1 MTTLDSSLTF
11 RPCLLIP
18 CYNHGPA
25 LVRMLDG
32 WLAAQ
37 QQDESLLPCL
47 IVDDGSQPETVQLL
61 DELVARHAWITL
73 LRLPLNQGKGGAVS
87 HGLRQAAALGFTHAL
102 QLDADGQHDLADV
115 RRGKPVACRPRA
127 VPRHDYP
134 FKDGQGK
141 VHLGH
146 ARADGLHVRHDTG
159 RRVGT
164 LLAL

>member
-1 MTTLDSSLTF
+1 MTPPNSSPLF

-32 WLAAQ
+32 WLAAPHGES
-37 QQDESLLPCL
+37 QDDETLLPCL
-47 IVDDGSQPETVQLL
+47 IVDDGSGAETAQLL

-87 HGLRQAAALGFTHAL
+87 QGLRQAAALGFTHAL

-115 RRGKPVACRPRA
+115 PR
-127 VPRHDYP
+127 
-134 FKDGQGK
+134 
-141 VHLGH
+141 
-146 ARADGLHVRHDTG
+146 
-159 RRVGT
+159 
-164 LLAL
+164 LLAEARLHPQALISGAPVYDESVPKGRFYGRYVTHIWV

>member
-1 MTTLDSSLTF
+1 MRSPDSSPLF

-47 IVDDGSQPETVQLL
+47 IVDDGSGAETAQLL
-61 DELVARHAWITL
+61 DALVARHAWITL
-73 LRLPLNQGKGGAVS
+73 RRLPLNQGKGGAVS
-87 HGLRQAAALGFTHAL
+87 QGLRQAAALGFTHAL

-115 RRGKPVACRPRA
+115 PR
-127 VPRHDYP
+127 
-134 FKDGQGK
+134 
-141 VHLGH
+141 
-146 ARADGLHVRHDTG
+146 
-159 RRVGT
+159 
-164 LLAL
+164 LLAEARLHPQALISGAPVYDESVPQGRFYGRYS